1 MANQN
6 LISLEQDDRI
16 GAAATRL
23 SMDRRERLAKT
34 TPRAVRSQI
43 ETMLGNQDRTN
54 TEETE

>member
-1 MANQN
+1 MP
-6 LISLEQDDRI
+6 IRI
-16 GAAATRL
+16 NRNALRSRVRNL